1 MPGMGAE
8 RRDALDGNPFAD
20 QTAQRA
26 RQRRIRAGLV
36 RQELDAIEALAR
48 VEEFISDRAS
58 GGIQREDVGRLARV
72 AFPNVLEIRRTG
84 KDLMA
89 QRPLKGS
96 PC

>member
-1 MPGMGAE
+1 MVMPGMGAE
-8 RRDALDGNPFAD
+8 RRGALDGNPLAD

-36 RQELDAIEALAR
+36 RQELNAIEALG

-58 GGIQREDVGRLARV
+58 RGIQREDVGGLAGV
-72 AFPNVLEIRRTG
+72 AFPNILEIRRTG

-89 QRPLKGS
+89 QRPLKG
-96 PC
+96 